1 MVCALLA
8 IATTERTAWDWT
20 IAIALDLLTLA
31 WVITLVRCVV

>member
-8 IATTERTAWDWT
+8 LSSERTVWDWT